1 MTDLGH
7 HLAMP
12 LHGHQAGTLER
23 TLLVGLIAFLT
34 VIDLFGTQAILP
46 ALARSYG
53 VTPAAMGFA
62 VNATTMGMAVACLGV
77 AYFSHRID
85 RRRGVLVS
93 LTVLAIPTALLA
105 IAPDLA
111 TFTVLRIA
119 QGVCMASAF
128 TLTLAYLGEH
138 CSAMDAGGAF
148 AAYITGN
155 VASNLFGRLLAAG
168 LADHLGVPATF
179 LSLAGLNLLGAVIVY
194 FWLTQ
199 SASLMP
205 QHEPGRSPLS
215 VWAEHLKNPLL
226 RPSFAIGFC
235 ILFAFIGTFT
245 YINFVLVREP
255 IAIDQMTLGLVYFVF
270 APSIVTTLLAGR
282 AVQRFGTQPTFW
294 GSLAVAG
301 LGLPFLVVP
310 RLPAVLIGLA
320 LVGIGTFFAQATATG
335 FVSHAATTDRG
346 SASGLYLA
354 SYFFG
359 GLVGSAILGQVFD
372 RYGWTACIMGVGIS
386 LLAAA
391 LLAIRLQPTSERALL
406 KTDHDIQTPSGAGV
420 H

>member
-1 MTDLGH
+1 MTTSSQHEARSMHGH
-7 HLAMP
+7 H
-12 LHGHQAGTLER
+12 AGTIER
-23 TLLVGLIAFLT
+23 TLLIGLIAFLT
-34 VIDLFGTQAILP
+34 VVDLFGTQAILP

-53 VTPAAMGFA
+53 VKPAAIGFA
-62 VNATTMGMAVACLGV
+62 VNATTMGMAAACLGV

-85 RRRGVLVS
+85 RRRGILIS

-119 QGVCMASAF
+119 QGLCMASAF

-138 CSAMDAGGAF
+138 CSATDAGGAF

-168 LADHLGVPATF
+168 LADHLGLPATF

-194 FWLTQ
+194 VWLTQ
-199 SASLMP
+199 AAMMTDQGGSGP
-205 QHEPGRSPLS
+205 SPFS
-215 VWAEHLKNPLL
+215 VWAEHLRNPLL

-245 YINFVLVREP
+245 FVNFVLVREP
-255 IAIDQMTLGLVYFVF
+255 IALSQMSLGLVYFVF

-282 AVQRFGTQPTFW
+282 AVQRFGTRPTFW
-294 GSLAVAG
+294 GSLAIAG
-301 LGLPFLVVP
+301 FGLPLLVVP
-310 RLPAVLIGLA
+310 NLPAVLIGLM
-320 LVGIGTFFAQATATG
+320 LIGGGTFFAQATATG
-335 FVSHAATTDRG
+335 FVSYAATMDRG

-354 SYFFG
+354 SYFSG
-359 GLVGSAILGQVFD
+359 GLVGSAVLGQVFD
-372 RYGWTACIMGVGIS
+372 RFGWGACVTGVGIS
-386 LLAAA
+386 LLAAS
-391 LLAIRLQPTSERALL
+391 LLAVRLRPMAESPLPETGRDVPTPA
-406 KTDHDIQTPSGAGV
+406 PAAV